1 MGKLQTHN
9 ATTDVVVPQLVNFY
23 EQIKFDHVTKLRPK
37 FESQGLITIANE
49 LQMKEAPTCMVVHT
63 FVLIMHAS

>member
-9 ATTDVVVPQLVNFY
+9 AAKDVAMPQLVNFY

-37 FESQGLITIANE
+37 FESQRLITIANE
-49 LQMKEAPTCMVVHT
+49 L
-63 FVLIMHAS
+63 

>member
-9 ATTDVVVPQLVNFY
+9 VGKDVVVPQLVNFY

-37 FESQGLITIANE
+37 FEMRRFITIANE
-49 LQMKEAPTCMVVHT
+49 L
-63 FVLIMHAS
+63 